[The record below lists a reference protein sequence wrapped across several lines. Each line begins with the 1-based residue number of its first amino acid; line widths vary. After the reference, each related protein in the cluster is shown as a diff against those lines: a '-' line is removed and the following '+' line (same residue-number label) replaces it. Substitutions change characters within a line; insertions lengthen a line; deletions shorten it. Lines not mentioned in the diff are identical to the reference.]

1 MMTAPVMDP
10 PEVIPAPAPTPL
22 PPPPAAPPI
31 PAELDAVLR
40 RMRFPY
46 LRAAAPD
53 VLATARSQR
62 WDPAEVVRILLEA
75 EIKGRDEATRRNH
88 RKMAQ
93 LPSGKTF
100 DSWREADSSIPAPTQ
115 QALMT
120 LEWISRA
127 ENLAVAGPSGTGKS
141 HLAEALANKAIDQGM
156 KVSWFTLESLTAHLG
171 RATVDNTV
179 SKAVAK
185 ITRCDL
191 IVVDDIGMLPSGQA
205 AAEAFY
211 RVIDA
216 AYERRSVIVT
226 SNLHPSGFDS
236 IMPKTLATAA
246 VDRLLHHAHIVLTEG
261 SSLRLT
267 QATTGQGV
275 HPSPPPADHYR
286 PATVNKLRM
295 PIGVL
300 PVRAA
305 RSATDTPARRSA
317 MINADRF
324 LRASITAASAALS
337 SATARPSTSSPV
349 TPTIV
354 PGAIRGTQSH
364 TAPRDELS
372 AHQAI
377 TCPLTQT
384 DRCPWTP

>member
-1 MMTAPVMDP
+1 MTAPVMDP
-10 PEVIPAPAPTPL
+10 AEVVPAPAPSPL
-22 PPPPAAPPI
+22 PPPPLAPPI

-100 DSWREADSSIPAPTQ
+100 ASWREADSSIPPPTQ
-115 QALMT
+115 HALMT
-120 LEWISRA
+120 LEWVTRA

-156 KVSWFTLESLTAHLG
+156 KVAWFTLESLTAHLG

-267 QATTGQGV
+267 QATSGQGV
-275 HPSPPPADHYR
+275 VPLAPA
-286 PATVNKLRM
+286 
-295 PIGVL
+295 G
-300 PVRAA
+300 
-305 RSATDTPARRSA
+305 
-317 MINADRF
+317 
-324 LRASITAASAALS
+324 
-337 SATARPSTSSPV
+337 
-349 TPTIV
+349 
-354 PGAIRGTQSH
+354 
-364 TAPRDELS
+364 
-372 AHQAI
+372 
-377 TCPLTQT
+377 
-384 DRCPWTP
+384 